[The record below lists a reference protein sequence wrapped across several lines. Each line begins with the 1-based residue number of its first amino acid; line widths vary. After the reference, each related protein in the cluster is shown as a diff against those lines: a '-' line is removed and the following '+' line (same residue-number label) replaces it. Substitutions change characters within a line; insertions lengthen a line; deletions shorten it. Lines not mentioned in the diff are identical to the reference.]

1 MSKYNKGDKFI
12 IELDEQVGDLWK
24 IKGFNA
30 LVFDDFGLDRLGQL
44 VQGVDKFSYNE
55 GAENAWELA
64 QRIVLEPDEGGF
76 SARELK
82 EIFGYSDCLAPF
94 EKFSYTAAA
103 EKVEAWEKEKS
114 EIRVGDVCRRNGDG
128 KFLVV
133 TRFRDDGVGYM
144 YCNGAVHEVST
155 EWFKN
160 NFTKTGRHIDIEAV
174 LAQIK

>member
-44 VQGVDKFSYNE
+44 VQGVDKFSYNK
-55 GAENAWELA
+55 GADDAWELVKKLFNMESESDIA
-64 QRIVLEPDEGGF
+64 DAFNYEFTNTYSVLGWLPY
-76 SARELK
+76 K
-82 EIFGYSDCLAPF
+82 
-94 EKFSYTAAA
+94 AAA
-103 EKVEAWEKEKS
+103 EKVEAWEKKKS
-114 EIRVGDVCRRNGDG
+114 KEVRVGDVCRRNGDG

-144 YCNGAVHEVST
+144 YCNGVVHEVPT

-174 LAQIK
+174 LAQIE